1 MAKKKKKKWDVD
13 HWSWV
18 IGTVCSHSVVSSS
31 LTSPWIV
38 ACQAPLFMG
47 FPRKEYWTGLPFP
60 SLGDLPDSGIEP
72 ASLVSPALQVDSL
85 PLSHLGSLGNRYP
98 GYFIFLLKYSC
109 FFVFLFFLQC
119 CVNFCH
125 AAKWFSYIC
134 ILFHDGLSQ
143 DMEYSSLCYTV
154 GPCGLFILIILFC
167 LLIFELFCDKMLSS
181 KNQAAEDLQ
190 CGIIYGKFE
199 NI

>member
-1 MAKKKKKKWDVD
+1 MQGAWIRSLVWELDPLFFMLKLKILHPITKSWHGQKKKKKWDVD

-109 FFVFLFFLQC
+109 FFVFFVFFT
-119 CVNFCH
+119 
-125 AAKWFSYIC
+125 
-134 ILFHDGLSQ
+134 
-143 DMEYSSLCYTV
+143 MLC
-154 GPCGLFILIILFC
+154 
-167 LLIFELFCDKMLSS
+167 
-181 KNQAAEDLQ
+181 
-190 CGIIYGKFE
+190 
-199 NI
+199 